1 MTDATTRPGPGMP
14 CWASLMA
21 HDLPAAQRFY
31 GEIFGWEYEQGPR
44 TLGPYVRALRDGVP
58 VAGLNATARRLDS
71 PASWLPHV
79 AALDADRTANTVRE
93 CGGTVAVGPLD
104 AAEDGRTAIAADIA
118 GAGFGIWQLGETGRG
133 VTFGQSPGAP
143 VWTELITS
151 DATWASKFYQMVFGY
166 EARTARTVP
175 GADRLTLYLGDR
187 PVCGIRGVDGRLPH
201 DRGSFWLVYFSVPDA
216 DASAARVRE
225 LGGETTEPEETPIG
239 RFVRATDPE
248 GAPFALLQQ
257 RPAG

>member
-1 MTDATTRPGPGMP
+1 MTEAVTRPGPGMP
-14 CWASLMA
+14 CWVSLMA

-31 GEIFGWEYEQGPR
+31 SEIFGWEYEPGPG
-44 TLGPYVRALRDGVP
+44 TLGPYVRALKDGDP

-71 PASWLPHV
+71 PAAWLPHV

-118 GAGFGIWQLGETGRG
+118 GAGFGIWQMGEAGGG
-133 VTFGQSPGAP
+133 VPFRHSPGAP

-166 EARTARTVP
+166 QARTARTVP
-175 GADRLTLYLGDR
+175 GADRLTLYFEDQ
-187 PVCGIRGVDGRLPH
+187 PVCGIRGVDGRLPR
-201 DRGSFWLVYFSVPDA
+201 DRGSYWLVYFSVTDA
-216 DASAARVRE
+216 DATAARLSE
-225 LGGETTEPEETPIG
+225 LGGEVIEPEETPIG
-239 RFVRATDPE
+239 RVIRATDPE
-248 GAPFALLQQ
+248 GAPFALLQ
-257 RPAG
+257 RR